1 MVYINNVNNLVL
13 VLKKKC
19 KKCALSF
26 LKKCKKACLKRAS
39 LNAPLFRASL

>member
-13 VLKKKC
+13 VFKKKSA
-19 KKCALSF
+19 KKALSF
-26 LKKCKKACLKRAS
+26 LKNCKKARLKRAS